1 MSKKFREKIL
11 AISISTILLSTA
23 FNTAASVCPPYTPAG
38 STCDAI
44 IASDGKPV
52 TLASDLY
59 VTEGNGL
66 TYTGTTPFAAQYIRK
81 NITVAGENAYAIYA
95 DGNTFFNNNINLEK
109 GINIISKNGTAIKID
124 GSFKQPSVP
133 NIGISIK
140 DGSTVKGR
148 ENAIDFSEAKTAL
161 RIDVNGNV
169 HGNIVGNGQEG
180 NKINFA
186 YQGGAQQGLFDGYII
201 SGVEKIDNWGNLS
214 IIAKDKTIF
223 WSGDFNNKKN
233 AILDFKIGNSTNL
246 NTPILLIEGKTV
258 FNTGSKALFSYVGS
272 NINDIVNKDIIL
284 IQSNGGMSGT
294 VEVGQ
299 NGGNAVSDLS
309 PLLKQT
315 DSWITTTD
323 PVVNGGLQGN
333 QLVVR
338 YGVNYEGGDNF
349 VNIAKQGG
357 ISEQRLQAAS
367 YIVNYALSEYNKTQS
382 VQNGELLALLTSAGN
397 SNTGADGVNSPG
409 VGNSSNGIARLVE
422 QLTPNAE
429 GSEVRAALRVVDKM
443 HDQAN
448 NRSFYLRHQEA
459 ATPWNLWAQT
469 LYTHARQD
477 NVTDIFGYQT
487 NAYGIN
493 IGMDRR
499 FRDEALFG
507 VAFGYQNSHININGY
522 GNTKD
527 VNSYEAMA
535 YTGWFNERY
544 FINGNVN
551 MGYNKN
557 SSTRNIGS
565 LNGYQGNTK
574 AEADYN
580 SLQMG
585 YQASAGMTFDLDIV
599 KLQPR
604 VEYNYQWLRV
614 EDYVESGSPAS
625 LEVDRQSYSVKHLGA
640 GFTAFN
646 TYDLAFGKLTPSLSL
661 MGYRDLDDSEVITET
676 AGLAMDQGKGKGRF
690 TITGDSI
697 GNNIFEATLKSSLA
711 LKNNINLDGNVNYY
725 KRAGYNEGYIG
736 LSVSKYF

>member
-1 MSKKFREKIL
+1 MSKKFRAKVL
-11 AISISTILLSTA
+11 AVTISTILLSTA
-23 FNTAASVCPPYTPAG
+23 FNTAASACPPYIPAG

-44 IASDGKPV
+44 IASDGKAV

-66 TYTGTTPFAAQYIRK
+66 TYTGSTPFVAQYIRK
-81 NITVAGENAYAIYA
+81 NITVVGENAYAIYA

-109 GINIISKNGTAIKID
+109 GINVISENGTAIKID
-124 GSFKQPSVP
+124 GSFKQPAVP

-140 DGSTVKGR
+140 DGSTVKGK

-169 HGNIVGNGQEG
+169 YGNIIGNGLEG
-180 NKINFA
+180 NKVNFA
-186 YQGGAQQGLFDGYII
+186 YQSGAQQGLFDGYVI
-201 SGVEKIDNWGNLS
+201 SGVEKIENWGNLS

-233 AILDFKIGNSTNL
+233 AILNFKIGNSANL
-246 NTPILLIEGKTV
+246 NTPLLLIEGKTV
-258 FNTGSKALFSYVGS
+258 FNTGSKALFSYVGN

-299 NGGNAVSDLS
+299 GGVNAVSDLS
-309 PLLKQT
+309 PLLKQI

-323 PVVNGGLQGN
+323 PVVNGGIQGN

-382 VQNGELLALLTSAGN
+382 VRSGELLALLTSAGN
-397 SNTGADGVNSPG
+397 SNTGDDGANSSVVDNG
-409 VGNSSNGIARLVE
+409 SNGIARLVE

-443 HDQAN
+443 RDQAN
-448 NRSFYLRHQEA
+448 NRSFYLRNQET
-459 ATPWNLWAQT
+459 ATPWNFWAQT
-469 LYTHARQD
+469 LYTHGRQG
-477 NVTDIFGYQT
+477 NEADIFGYQT

-535 YTGWFNERY
+535 YTGWFNDRY
-544 FINGNVN
+544 FINGNIN

-565 LNGYQGNTK
+565 LNGYQGNTR

-585 YQASAGMTFDLDIV
+585 YQASAGIAFDLDIV

-604 VEYNYQWLRV
+604 VEYNYQWFRV
-614 EDYVESGSPAS
+614 EDYAESGSPAS

-646 TYDLAFGKLTPSLSL
+646 TYDLAFGKFTPSLSL
-661 MGYRDLDDSEVITET
+661 MGYRDLNDSEVITET
-676 AGLAMDQGKGKGRF
+676 AGLVMDQGKGKGRF

-697 GNNIFEATLKSSLA
+697 GNDIFEAALKSSLT
-711 LKNNINLDGNVNYY
+711 LKNNIILDGNLNYY
-725 KRAGYNEGYIG
+725 KRDGYNEGYIG